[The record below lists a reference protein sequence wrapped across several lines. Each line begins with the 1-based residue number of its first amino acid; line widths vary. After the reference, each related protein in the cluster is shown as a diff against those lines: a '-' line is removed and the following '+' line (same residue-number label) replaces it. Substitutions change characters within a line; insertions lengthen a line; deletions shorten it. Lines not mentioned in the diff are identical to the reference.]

1 MNASILVVDEDP
13 EIREAIKSVLRREGC
28 SVTCAG
34 NGYLALKA
42 LQSKSFDTVITDIR
56 MPDFSGLEFL
66 ERIRDIDEQVEI
78 IVLSGFTTIQNV
90 IKSLRDVGAADYLLK
105 PLDNMDELVSAAKM
119 AIIKRNLRKKTVDEK
134 ARVL

>member
-1 MNASILVVDEDP
+1 MNASILVVDGDP
-13 EIREAIKSVLRREGC
+13 EIRDAIRSVLKREGC

-34 NGYLALKA
+34 NGHRALKV

-66 ERIRDIDEQVEI
+66 ERIRDMDEHVEI
-78 IVLSGFTTIQNV
+78 IVLTGFTTIQNV

-105 PLDNMDELVSAAKM
+105 PLNNMEELVAAVKKVL
-119 AIIKRNLRKKTVDEK
+119 IKRNL
-134 ARVL
+134 L

>member
-1 MNASILVVDEDP
+1 MNASILVVDGDQ
-13 EIREAIKSVLRREGC
+13 EIREAIRSVLKREGC

-34 NGYLALKA
+34 NGYQALKV

-66 ERIRDIDEQVEI
+66 ERIRDMDEHVEI
-78 IVLSGFTTIQNV
+78 IVLTGFTTIQNV

-105 PLDNMDELVSAAKM
+105 PLNNMDELVGAVRKVF
-119 AIIKRNLRKKTVDEK
+119 INRNLRNEK
-134 ARVL
+134 RR